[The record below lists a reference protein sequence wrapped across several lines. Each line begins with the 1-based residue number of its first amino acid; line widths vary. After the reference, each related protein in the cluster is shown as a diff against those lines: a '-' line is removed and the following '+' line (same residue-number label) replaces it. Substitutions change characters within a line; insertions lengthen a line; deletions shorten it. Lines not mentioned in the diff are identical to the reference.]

1 MKKDQRTARAYEP
14 IPRANDTPVA
24 STTESQKRKLPMGFL
39 YLFVALA
46 RRASEDKSVQELQNL
61 SGLIESEIQELQ
73 KDKSKL
79 RVRDV
84 FRRK

>member
-1 MKKDQRTARAYEP
+1 MKKNQRITPANESMPIAY
-14 IPRANDTPVA
+14 DTYSA
-24 STTESQKRKLPMGFL
+24 STLEAEKRKPSMGFL
-39 YLFVALA
+39 YLFMALA

-61 SGLIESEIQELQ
+61 SGLIEAEIQELQ

-84 FRRK
+84 LRKK

>member
-1 MKKDQRTARAYEP
+1 MKKEQRITQASAYMP
-14 IPRANDTPVA
+14 MAYNMDA
-24 STTESQKRKLPMGFL
+24 ATEAEKRRPQTGFL

-46 RRASEDKSVQELQNL
+46 RRASADKGVQELQNL
-61 SGLIESEIQELQ
+61 SGLIEAEIHELQ

-84 FRRK
+84 LRKM

>member
-1 MKKDQRTARAYEP
+1 MKKDQRTALANESVPMAY
-14 IPRANDTPVA
+14 DTYIA
-24 STTESQKRKLPMGFL
+24 STVEAEKRKPTMGFL

-61 SGLIESEIQELQ
+61 SGLIEAEIQELQ

-84 FRRK
+84 LRKK